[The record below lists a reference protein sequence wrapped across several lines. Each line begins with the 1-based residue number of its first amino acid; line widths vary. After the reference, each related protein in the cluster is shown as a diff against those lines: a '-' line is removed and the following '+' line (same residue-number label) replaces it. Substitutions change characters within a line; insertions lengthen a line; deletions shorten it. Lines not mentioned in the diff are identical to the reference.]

1 MSDSRLDVLSRFIGR
16 LRSNLRSEYGIL
28 PGATADRVL
37 IGNPS
42 ARAGH
47 FGSGSF
53 HGQSCAEHATGPAR
67 RDTMPARSTACDNRT
82 IRLSHD
88 ANNCGRVGAECD
100 PGEVCLAGVCRPGRS
115 RFSLS
120 TN

>member
-1 MSDSRLDVLSRFIGR
+1 MSDSLLNDLSRFIGR

-28 PGATADRVL
+28 PGATADRL
-37 IGNPS
+37 LLGNPT
-42 ARAGH
+42 AGAGRH
-47 FGSGSF
+47 GAGSF
-53 HGQSCAEHATGPAR
+53 HGQACAEHDTGPAR
-67 RDTMPARSTACDNRT
+67 RDTMMARSTACDNRT

-88 ANNCGRVGAECD
+88 ANNCGRLGVECD
-100 PGEVCLAGVCRPGRS
+100 PGEICLAGVCRPGRS